1 MHTYKARAI
10 ILKNY
15 KLGEADRIVKMYS
28 DGGRLISAVA
38 KGCRKTRSRFRG
50 RLELFCLVDLEI
62 SQGRNLDIINQ
73 AEILCCFSNI
83 PMDFYRFVFAEIIS
97 NIVLRTQQSGDANT
111 SLFKLL
117 YVCLNEID
125 NTEPEDEICLKK
137 ILCFFEARFLQVT
150 GLAPI
155 LDACSRCNKNT
166 TDLYRLGNEKI
177 GFSINYGGVL
187 CRRCSS
193 VTGSRNQLNSSSYR
207 LLVDLF
213 RIKIEDL
220 RSIEVDPKSL
230 KIVSRLMEDYMVFH
244 TYCTVDS
251 FRYLKK
257 IGI

>member
-1 MHTYKARAI
+1 MPTYKARAI

-28 DGGRLISAVA
+28 DEGHLISAVA

-50 RLELFCLVDLEI
+50 RLELFCLVDLEL
-62 SQGRNLDIINQ
+62 SEGRNLDIIGQ
-73 AEILCCFSNI
+73 AEILNCFSDI

-97 NIVLRTQQSGDANT
+97 NVILRTQQSGDKNP

-125 NTEPEDEICLKK
+125 KTEPEDVIGLKK

-150 GLAPI
+150 GLAPM
-155 LDACSRCNKNT
+155 LETCSRCNKST
-166 TDLYRLGNEKI
+166 ADLYRLGIEKI
-177 GFSINYGGVL
+177 VFSIDYGGVL
-187 CRRCSS
+187 CRECSPA
-193 VTGSRNQLNSSSYR
+193 TGARVELNPSSYR

-213 RIKIEDL
+213 RLKIEDL
-220 RSIEVDPKSL
+220 RSIEIDPYSL
-230 KIVSRLMEDYMVFH
+230 GKVCRLMEDYMVFH

-251 FRYLKK
+251 FKYLKK